1 MKKICLFLMAAAFA
15 VVSISC
21 TSDDDELIVIVRT
34 MPSNQAVNDT
44 LSASEQTENKDS
56 IDIPHEVSVR
66 QTETGAPET
75 EVSYHCSL
83 NLNVRLLVDGDTS
96 TDISGTNVTVTRI
109 DMKVHIDDCDSLE
122 MSEIGINSEIMEPLN
137 KCLWSELPI
146 GVRYNYKPLFAEPIS
161 IEYKNNF
168 DIEVT
173 THYVLRTRDSELV
186 SRCETIIDS
195 SVFNYSSDAHREYW
209 YLYLH
214 ATIGLS
220 TIQFGAIVA
229 DEETEN
235 FETTVADSE

>member
-1 MKKICLFLMAAAFA
+1 MKKNYLFLMAAALA
-15 VVSISC
+15 VLSTSC
-21 TSDDDELIVIVRT
+21 TSDDDELVVIVRS
-34 MPSNQAVNDT
+34 MPCNQVVSDT
-44 LSASEQTENKDS
+44 LSTSEQTENKDS
-56 IDIPHEVSVR
+56 VDVPSVVSVR
-66 QTETGAPET
+66 QTET

-96 TDISGTNVTVTRI
+96 VDISGTKVTITRI
-109 DMKVHIDDCDSLE
+109 DMKVRIDDSDSLE
-122 MSEIGINSEIMEPLN
+122 VSPGINGEIMEPLN
-137 KCLWSELPI
+137 WYSWSELPT
-146 GVRYNYKPLFAEPIS
+146 GVRYNYKPLFAEPIT

-186 SRCETIIDS
+186 SRCETIVDS

-220 TIQFGAIVA
+220 SIQFGAIVA
-229 DEETEN
+229 EEETEN
-235 FETTVADSE
+235 FGTTVASSE